1 MQAPTNTFPQ
11 RVTVALHDKRLQAAL
26 NHASGGFVAKRAAQ
40 VEALPE
46 YEALR
51 ERAREVK
58 EHVLANL
65 DGYLERYEAEVT
77 RRGGHVHWASTAE
90 EAREIILGICQRVGA
105 KTITKGKSMVSEE
118 IGLNDALEAAG
129 HKVVETDLGE
139 YIIQLAHEP
148 PSHIIVPAVHK
159 TRAQVADLFD
169 AAHRPLGYTRH
180 LTEVSEMVNEA
191 RQVLRGHYFE
201 ADVGI
206 TGGNFL
212 VAETGSSLIV
222 TNEGNGD
229 LTQSLARVHI
239 VTSGIERVVPTL
251 DDATTFLRLLARS
264 ATGQETE
271 TYTTVNTGPRRV
283 NGEMSDLDGPQEYH
297 VVLVDNGR
305 SKMLG
310 GPFREMLRCI
320 RCGACLNHCPVYTA
334 VGGHAYGWVY
344 PGPMSSVLTP
354 LINGIEK
361 AYDLPNACT
370 LNGRCQ
376 TVCPVKIPLPGLL
389 REIRRQQFEGG
400 LTHWPV
406 KLALQAWAWVAR
418 RAPLYHALMAIG
430 IPLMHR
436 LGRRR
441 GALGWLPLATGW
453 TNTRDLPA
461 PQGQTFQQAWKQ
473 RQGGRS

>member
-1 MQAPTNTFPQ
+1 MQTTASTFPK
-11 RVTVALHDKRLQAAL
+11 RVAIAIHDKRLQAAL
-26 NHASGGFVAKRAAQ
+26 DHASGGLVKKRAAQ
-40 VEALPE
+40 VAALPE

-51 ERAREVK
+51 ERARSVK

-77 RRGGHVHWASTAE
+77 RQGGHVHWAATAAQ
-90 EAREIILGICQRVGA
+90 AREIILEICRQANA

-118 IGLNDALEAAG
+118 IGINHALEAEG
-129 HKVVETDLGE
+129 YQVIETDLGE
-139 YIIQLAHEP
+139 YIIQLAKEP

-159 TRAQVADLFD
+159 TREQVADLFEQH
-169 AAHRPLGYTRH
+169 HRPLGYTKH
-180 LTEVSEMVNEA
+180 LTDVGEMVDEA
-191 RQVLRGHYFE
+191 RQVLRGHYFR

-212 VAETGSSLIV
+212 IAETGSSIIV

-229 LTQSLARVHI
+229 LTQTLARVHI

-251 DDATTFLRLLARS
+251 DDAVTFLRLLARS

-271 TYTTVNTGPRRV
+271 CYTTVSTGPRRAD
-283 NGEMSDLDGPQEYH
+283 DLDGPQEYH
-297 VVLVDNGR
+297 VVLVDDGR

-310 GPFREMLRCI
+310 GAFREMLRCI
-320 RCGACLNHCPVYTA
+320 RCGACLNHCPVYNA
-334 VGGHAYGWVY
+334 IGGHAYGWVY
-344 PGPMSSVLTP
+344 PGPMGSVLTP
-354 LINGIEK
+354 LINGIDQ

-389 REIRRQQFEGG
+389 RELRRQQFESG
-400 LTHWPV
+400 LTPATIRW
-406 KLALQAWAWVAR
+406 ALQAWAMLAR
-418 RAPLYHALMAIG
+418 RAQLYHLAMRIG
-430 IPLMHR
+430 IPLLSW

-441 GALGWLPLATGW
+441 GALAWLPLAGGW
-453 TNTRDLPA
+453 TDTRDLPA
-461 PQGQTFQQAWKQ
+461 PQGQTFQQAWKA
-473 RQGGRS
+473 RSGARP

>member
-1 MQAPTNTFPQ
+1 MHAPTGSFPE
-11 RVTVALHDKRLQAAL
+11 RVAIAIHDQRLQAAL
-26 NHASGGFVAKRAAQ
+26 DHASGGFVHKRAEQ
-40 VEALPE
+40 VRALPE

-51 ERAREVK
+51 ERARSVK
-58 EHVLANL
+58 DHVLAHL
-65 DGYLERYEAEVT
+65 DSYLERYEAQVVAH
-77 RRGGHVHWASTAE
+77 GGQVHWAATAE
-90 EAREIILGICQRVGA
+90 QAREIILGICRRVNA
-105 KTITKGKSMVSEE
+105 KTVTKGKSMVSEE

-129 HKVVETDLGE
+129 CEVIETDLGE

-169 AAHRPLGYTRH
+169 TAHRPLGYTKH
-180 LTEVSEMVNEA
+180 LTDVGEMVNEA
-191 RQVLRGHYFE
+191 RQVLRGHYFR

-212 VAETGSSLIV
+212 VAETGSSIIV

-229 LTQSLARVHI
+229 LTQTLARVHI

-251 DDATTFLRLLARS
+251 DDAVTFLRLLARS

-271 TYTTVNTGPRRV
+271 TYTTVSTGPRRAD
-283 NGEMSDLDGPQEYH
+283 DLDGPQEYH

-310 GPFREMLRCI
+310 GAFREMLRCI

-334 VGGHAYGWVY
+334 IGGHAYGWVY
-344 PGPMSSVLTP
+344 PGPMGSVLTP
-354 LINGIEK
+354 LINGLDT

-389 REIRRQQFEGG
+389 RELRRQQFETG
-400 LTHWPV
+400 LTPAPV
-406 KLALQAWAWVAR
+406 RLALRAWAWVAR
-418 RAPLYHALMAIG
+418 RPGLYHALMRRAI
-430 IPLMHR
+430 PVLNR

-441 GALGWLPLATGW
+441 GALTWLPLAQGW
-453 TNTRDLPA
+453 TDTRDLPA
-461 PQGQTFQQAWKQ
+461 PQGGTFQQAW
-473 RQGGRS
+473 RSRRGSAR

>member
-1 MQAPTNTFPQ
+1 MHAPTGTFPQ
-11 RVTVALHDKRLQAAL
+11 RVAIAIHDQRLQAAL
-26 NHASGGFVAKRAAQ
+26 NHASGGFVHKRAAQ
-40 VEALPE
+40 MAALPE
-46 YEALR
+46 FEALR
-51 ERAREVK
+51 ERARTVK

-65 DGYLERYEAEVT
+65 DGYLERYEAEVI
-77 RRGGHVHWASTAE
+77 RQGGQVHWAADAE
-90 EAREIILGICQRVGA
+90 QAQQIILGICRQANA

-118 IGLNDALEAAG
+118 IGLNAALEAEG
-129 HKVVETDLGE
+129 YQVVETDLGE

-159 TRAQVADLFD
+159 TKEQVGDLFD
-169 AAHRPLGYTRH
+169 LHHRPLGYTKH
-180 LTEVSEMVNEA
+180 LTEVGEMVNEA
-191 RQVLRGHYFE
+191 RQVLREHYFK

-212 VAETGSSLIV
+212 IAETGSSIIV

-229 LTQSLARVHI
+229 LTQTLARVHI

-251 DDATTFLRLLARS
+251 DDALTYLRLLARS

-271 TYTTVNTGPRRV
+271 TYTTVSTGPRRAD
-283 NGEMSDLDGPQEYH
+283 DLDGPQAYH

-334 VGGHAYGWVY
+334 IGGHAYGWVY
-344 PGPMSSVLTP
+344 PGPMGSVLTP
-354 LINGIEK
+354 LINGIDK

-376 TVCPVKIPLPGLL
+376 SVCPVKIPLPGLL
-389 REIRRQQFEGG
+389 REIRRQQFATG
-400 LTHWPV
+400 LTPGV
-406 KLALQAWAWVAR
+406 TRLALQVWAWVAQ
-418 RAPLYHALMAIG
+418 RAPIYHALMRLG
-430 IPLMHR
+430 IPLLHR

-441 GALGWLPLATGW
+441 GHLSWLPLAAGW
-453 TNTRDLPA
+453 TDTRDLPA
-461 PQGQTFQQAWKQ
+461 PQGGTFQQAWKA
-473 RQGGRS
+473 RQGAQR

>member
-1 MQAPTNTFPQ
+1 MHAPTSTFPQ
-11 RVTVALHDKRLQAAL
+11 RVSIAIHDKRLQAAL
-26 NHASGGFVAKRAAQ
+26 DHASGGFVTKRAAQ
-40 VEALPE
+40 VAALPE
-46 YEALR
+46 FEALR
-51 ERAREVK
+51 ERARSVK
-58 EHVLANL
+58 EHVLAHL
-65 DGYLERYEAEVT
+65 DTYLLRYEEQVT
-77 RRGGHVHWASTAE
+77 RQGGHVHWASTAE
-90 EAREIILGICQRVGA
+90 EAREIVLGICRKVNA
-105 KTITKGKSMVSEE
+105 KTVTKGKSMVSEE

-129 HKVVETDLGE
+129 CEVIETDLGE

-159 TRAQVADLFD
+159 TRAQVGDLFD
-169 AAHRPLGYTRH
+169 EHHRPLGYTKH

-191 RQVLRGHYFE
+191 RQVLRGHYFR

-212 VAETGSSLIV
+212 IAETGSSIIV

-229 LTQSLARVHI
+229 LTQTLARVHI

-251 DDATTFLRLLARS
+251 DDAVTFLRLLARS

-271 TYTTVNTGPRRV
+271 TYTTVSTGPRRA
-283 NGEMSDLDGPQEYH
+283 GDLDGPQEYH

-320 RCGACLNHCPVYTA
+320 RCGACLNHCPVYTSI
-334 VGGHAYGWVY
+334 GGHAYGWVY
-344 PGPMSSVLTP
+344 PGPMGSVLTP
-354 LINGIEK
+354 LINGIDK

-389 REIRRQQFEGG
+389 RELRRQQFEGG
-400 LTHWPV
+400 LTPAPIRFGL
-406 KLALQAWAWVAR
+406 KAWAFLAR
-418 RAPLYHALMAIG
+418 RPRLYHFKMRIG
-430 IPLMHR
+430 IALLSR
-436 LGRRR
+436 FARGRA
-441 GALGWLPLATGW
+441 ALTWLPLAGGW
-453 TNTRDLPA
+453 TDTRDLPA
-461 PQGQTFQQAWKQ
+461 PQGRTFQQAWSARKGA
-473 RQGGRS
+473 RP

>member
-1 MQAPTNTFPQ
+1 MSTAPTFPG
-11 RVTVALHDKRLQAAL
+11 RVAIAIHDQRLQAAL
-26 NHASGGFVAKRAAQ
+26 DHASGGFVDKRAAQ
-40 VEALPE
+40 VAALPE
-46 YEALR
+46 FEALR
-51 ERAREVK
+51 ERARDIK
-58 EHVLANL
+58 DHVLANL
-65 DGYLERYEAEVT
+65 DAYLERYEAQVQAA
-77 RRGGHVHWASTAE
+77 GGQVHWAATAE
-90 EAREIILGICQRVGA
+90 EARQIVLGICRRFGA

-118 IGLNDALEAAG
+118 IGLNHALEGAG
-129 HKVVETDLGE
+129 YRVVETDLGE

-159 TRAQVADLFD
+159 TRQQVGELFELH
-169 AAHRPLGYTRH
+169 HRPLGYTRQ
-180 LTEVSEMVNEA
+180 LTEVGEMVNEA

-212 VAETGSSLIV
+212 VAETGSSIIV

-229 LTQSLARVHI
+229 LTQTLARVHI

-251 DDATTFLRLLARS
+251 DDAVTFLRLLARS

-271 TYTTVNTGPRRV
+271 TYTTLSTGPRRA
-283 NGEMSDLDGPQEYH
+283 EDLDGPQEYH

-320 RCGACLNHCPVYTA
+320 RCGACLNHCPVYTSI
-334 VGGHAYGWVY
+334 GGHAYGWVY
-344 PGPMSSVLTP
+344 PGPMGSVLTP
-354 LINGIEK
+354 LINGLDA

-389 REIRRQQFEGG
+389 REIRRQQFETG
-400 LTHWPV
+400 LTPAPV
-406 KLALQAWAWVAR
+406 RWALRGWAWVAR
-418 RAPLYHALMAIG
+418 RAPLYHALMRLG
-430 IPLMHR
+430 IPLLSR

-441 GALGWLPLATGW
+441 GALRRLPLAGGW
-453 TNTRDLPA
+453 TGTRDLPA
-461 PQGQTFQQAWKQ
+461 PQGGTFQQAWKS
-473 RQGGRS
+473 RRGAAR